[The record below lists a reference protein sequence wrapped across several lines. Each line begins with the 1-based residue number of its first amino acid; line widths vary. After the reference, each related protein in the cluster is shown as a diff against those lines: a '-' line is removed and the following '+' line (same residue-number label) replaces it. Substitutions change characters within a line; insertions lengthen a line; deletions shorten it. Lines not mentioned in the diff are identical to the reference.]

1 MALIDANYY
10 GVGGTRTTHG
20 SYVVHTFLNSGV
32 FTTGREITGCYAL
45 IVAGGGSGG
54 YSTAGWVGGGGGAG
68 GVWVLSNFTIPIGS
82 HPIIVGAGGLSLNH
96 ARANSSY
103 RHDGGLATEVIGSP
117 FNVGGIANVTKSE
130 ITNRNWAFKG
140 EDSIAF
146 GAVADGGGS
155 GAGYNGMYAGGQAG
169 GCGGGAD
176 GHDMSGSNSFP
187 RAPTTMGWK
196 LWTGFN
202 GTGTGTAHGSPGGVG
217 QTSTH
222 NGGGGGG
229 ASEAG
234 NADGQSHGGDGIDN
248 AFRTGSNVS
257 YAGGGGG
264 GLATSA
270 TNPGGDGGGGA
281 GGNESGSSGTDA
293 TANTGGGGGGRG
305 RYNLGGT
312 TPVSGAGGS
321 GIVILRIPA

>member
-20 SYVVHTFLNSGV
+20 SYVVHSFLDSGT
-32 FTTGREITGCYAL
+32 FTTGRAITGCYAL
-45 IVAGGGSGG
+45 VVAGGGSGG

-82 HPIIVGAGGLSLNH
+82 HPIIVGAGGQSLNH

-103 RHDGGLATEVIGSP
+103 RQNGGLATEVLGTP
-117 FNVGGIANVTKSE
+117 FNAVGIANITKSE

-146 GAVADGGGS
+146 GAIAGS
-155 GAGYNGMYAGGQAG
+155 
-169 GCGGGAD
+169 GGGAD
-176 GHDMSGSNSFP
+176 GYDFSGSNAHP
-187 RAPTTMGWK
+187 WAPTTMGWK
-196 LWTGFN
+196 LWPGFN
-202 GTGTGTAHGSPGGVG
+202 GTGTATAHGSPGGIG

-229 ASEAG
+229 AGETG
-234 NADGQSHGGDGIDN
+234 NADGQCHGGDGIAND
-248 AFRTGSNVS
+248 FRTGSNVT

-264 GLATSA
+264 GRATNV

-293 TANTGGGGGGRG
+293 SANTGSGGGGRG